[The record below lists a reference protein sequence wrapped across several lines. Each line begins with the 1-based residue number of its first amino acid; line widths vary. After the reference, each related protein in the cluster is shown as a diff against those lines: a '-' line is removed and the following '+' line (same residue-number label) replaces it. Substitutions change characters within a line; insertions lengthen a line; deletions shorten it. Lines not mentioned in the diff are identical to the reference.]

1 MTREEQIFEASK
13 KFSEYK
19 YNQTNFE
26 NGFINGAKWADKNP
40 NSRTITE
47 YLYKE
52 KGYPISLNGDIP
64 TYEEVVKHVQAY
76 NNYKMR
82 QKACDDIEST
92 DAELNLKS
100 LWHDV
105 CEEPLLEETE
115 IIFLNEQ
122 GFAYISERFGAT
134 FSYNLEDYSW
144 QSYVN
149 LLNIRKWA
157 YISDLSPK
165 GCKR

>member
-1 MTREEQIFEASK
+1 MTREEIEK
-13 KFSEYK
+13 LWVVEPYCLETDEEERWYK
-19 YNQTNFE
+19 IGCIDGLN
-26 NGFINGAKWADKNP
+26 AADTEP
-40 NSRTITE
+40 NLE
-47 YLYKE
+47 
-52 KGYPISLNGDIP
+52 
-64 TYEEVVKHVQAY
+64 
-76 NNYKMR
+76 
-82 QKACDDIEST
+82 
-92 DAELNLKS
+92 S
-100 LWHDV
+100 LWRDAS
-105 CEEPLLEETE
+105 EEPLLEETE

-165 GCKR
+165 GFKK